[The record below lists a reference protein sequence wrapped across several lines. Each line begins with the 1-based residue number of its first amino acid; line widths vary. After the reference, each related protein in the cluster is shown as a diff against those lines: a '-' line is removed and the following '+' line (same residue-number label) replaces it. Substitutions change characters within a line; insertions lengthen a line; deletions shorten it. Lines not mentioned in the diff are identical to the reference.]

1 MFVGGE
7 VAQAVLE
14 RLHSLGELIDRLFGP
29 VLKGGLLESIRQGRA
44 GEPLASAGPTAS
56 VGLPSGEKN
65 PNMHLV
71 FLAFEPSEETLQAT
85 ETVLAGSLFNQLPV
99 LLFEGLDRLIQ
110 RQVKIGSK
118 FDQFLQFVVVSRGS
132 PWSDGSLAKAQRLV
146 RYDLVHIERRGFAK
160 PGAFGTSSD
169 GAIETKE
176 PRFGRWNDPSAAR
189 APKLGGERDGF
200 KPRAIDF
207 DAACSRAC
215 SRFRLD
221 EHNDLFGT
229 SLQRQFDRL
238 ASRDLDRRAD
248 PKPLDRDI
256 GLACLRKRGGE
267 FFLVIGKFD
276 RGALNDQSDPS

>member
-1 MFVGGE
+1 
-7 VAQAVLE
+7 
-14 RLHSLGELIDRLFGP
+14 
-29 VLKGGLLESIRQGRA
+29 
-44 GEPLASAGPTAS
+44 
-56 VGLPSGEKN
+56 
-65 PNMHLV
+65 MHLV

-85 ETVLAGSLFNQLPV
+85 EAMLAGSLFNQLPI

-118 FDQFLQFVVVSRGS
+118 FDQFLQFVVVGRGS

-160 PGAFGTSSD
+160 PGAFGTRSN

-176 PRFGRWNDPSAAR
+176 PRFGGRNDPSTPR
-189 APKLGGERDGF
+189 APKLGGERQGF

-207 DAACSRAC
+207 DAACRC
-215 SRFRLD
+215 VRLD
-221 EHNDLFGT
+221 EHNDLFWA
-229 SLQRQFDRL
+229 SFQCQFDRL
-238 ASRDLDRRAD
+238 ACRDLDRRAD

-267 FFLVIGKFD
+267 FLLVIGQFD
-276 RGALNDQSDPS
+276 GGAFNDQSDPS